1 VVWLVLTGYVG
12 GSSSVLPHGLRM
24 GILAATYIGYPIWA
38 YWLGRHLQRLAREPA
53 GGTEPGSAPE
63 RA

>member
-1 VVWLVLTGYVG
+1 
-12 GSSSVLPHGLRM
+12 M